1 MQCVEFESRLNDLLD
16 ERLSPSM
23 DSGLVEHVQSCACCS
38 ELLAAHELLLEG
50 VQALPA
56 ARLSD
61 AERQAF
67 SHRVVAEVG
76 RSPVEPFRTTAEV
89 ELAGWR
95 QAKVERSIAAPMAIG
110 GLVLAAAAALLIAVL
125 PRLSEEPQ
133 LATPTGKQPSLG
145 GTKVGTLPGSPN
157 PDRVLNDYED
167 LAPIAWVGYQV
178 ADGLTP
184 VTNSMVSALREL
196 RKRSFFRTS
205 DEPPRSSFYSPRQAD
220 EVLA

>member
-1 MQCVEFESRLNDLLD
+1 MQCVEFESRLNHLLD
-16 ERLSPSM
+16 ERLLPAVDNS
-23 DSGLVEHVQSCACCS
+23 LVEHAQSCADCS

-56 ARLSD
+56 AHLGD

-67 SHRVVAEVG
+67 AQRVVAVVG
-76 RSPVEPFRTTAEV
+76 SSPVEPFQNAEV

-95 QAKVERSIAAPMAIG
+95 PAKLERHTASPMAIG
-110 GLVLAAAAALLIAVL
+110 GLVLATAAALLMAVL
-125 PRLSEEPQ
+125 PWFREEPQ
-133 LATPTGKQPSLG
+133 PAMPAGKPPLIAGAQDAPMPESANSEGIL
-145 GTKVGTLPGSPN
+145 S
-157 PDRVLNDYED
+157 DYGD

-196 RKRSFFRTS
+196 RKRPFFRTS
-205 DEPPRSSFYSPRQAD
+205 DESQRSSFYLPSQTD